1 MGAAASALRAVKVSS
16 QIKMRLYNC
25 TTVARYGHSHCTI
38 FGQRLTYCCRC
49 SGLPGEVF
57 VGHDQESPAASS
69 LVIRA
74 GRAKPADG
82 IFVNPADR
90 PVGPGGQSCAV
101 AAPIRK
107 QLLAGRPGP
116 CRIRRSGDIH
126 SERGPGLL
134 HPGQNMQGQNIQ
146 ALGAMRTEFAGVTTA
161 RELWPDVWWVL
172 A

>member
-1 MGAAASALRAVKVSS
+1 
-16 QIKMRLYNC
+16 
-25 TTVARYGHSHCTI
+25 
-38 FGQRLTYCCRC
+38 
-49 SGLPGEVF
+49 
-57 VGHDQESPAASS
+57 VGHDQLSRAASW
-69 LVIRA
+69 LVTCP

-90 PVGPGGQSCAV
+90 PASA
-101 AAPIRK
+101 RK

-116 CRIRRSGDIH
+116 CRIASSGDMH

-134 HPGQNMQGQNIQ
+134 HPGQYMQGQNIQ
-146 ALGAMRTEFAGVTTA
+146 AMGAMRTEFAGVTTA